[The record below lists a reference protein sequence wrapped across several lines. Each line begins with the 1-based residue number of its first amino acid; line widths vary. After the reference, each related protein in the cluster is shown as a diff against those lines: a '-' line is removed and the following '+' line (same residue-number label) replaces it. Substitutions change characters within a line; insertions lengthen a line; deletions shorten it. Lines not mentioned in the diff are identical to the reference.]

1 MTGNWSGTY
10 QHESKRIPEE
20 RRKQRT
26 KFKIN
31 IIDFD
36 GVRFSGEIE
45 EETESGGMQGV
56 GKIEGRIIDNKITFV
71 KMMPFQ
77 TLYMPDGTRTQ
88 IQNRHR
94 NIYYSGIVSGDSI
107 HGVWKLKFGVRLIKN
122 KIAIF
127 YPIKGN
133 WEMRRKD

>member
-88 IQNRHR
+88 LQNRHR
-94 NIYYSGIVSGDSI
+94 DIYYSGIVSGDSI

>member
-1 MTGNWSGTY
+1 MKGIWIGTY
-10 QHESKRIPEE
+10 QHESERIPEE

-36 GVRFSGEIE
+36 DGNFSGEIE
-45 EETESGGMQGV
+45 DEVESGGMHGV
-56 GKIEGRIIDNKITFV
+56 GKVEGKLNDNKITFI
-71 KMMPFQ
+71 KMMPVQ
-77 TLYMPDGTRTQ
+77 TVYMPDGTRMQ
-88 IQNRHR
+88 LQNRHR

-107 HGVWKLKFGVRLIKN
+107 KGVWRLKFGVRLINN
-122 KIAIF
+122 KIAIY

-133 WEMRRKD
+133 WEMGR

>member
-1 MTGNWSGTY
+1 MTGTWTGTY
-10 QHESKRIPEE
+10 QHESERIPEE
-20 RRKQRT
+20 RRNQRT

-36 GVRFSGEIE
+36 GVHFSGEIE
-45 EETESGGMQGV
+45 DEVESGGMQGV
-56 GKIEGRIIDNKITFV
+56 GRIEGKLIDNKISFI
-71 KMMPFQ
+71 KMMPIQ
-77 TLYMPDGTRTQ
+77 TVYMPDGTRTQ
-88 IQNRHR
+88 LQNRHR

-107 HGVWKLKFGVRLIKN
+107 KGVWKLKFGVRLINN